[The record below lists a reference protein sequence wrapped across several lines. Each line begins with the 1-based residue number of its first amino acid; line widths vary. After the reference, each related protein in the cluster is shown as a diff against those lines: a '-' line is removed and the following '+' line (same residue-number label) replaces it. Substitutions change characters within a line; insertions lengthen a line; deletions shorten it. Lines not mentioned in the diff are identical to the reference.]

1 MIKKVLN
8 KRNSGRHEWKH
19 QKKVTR
25 TPNNLY
31 PSRREVGATYLEKTR
46 QVSGNEGY
54 HGASFASDSG
64 SVISGICGKYSKRCF
79 KYMYGFSELAF
90 AVSTRL

>member
-8 KRNSGRHEWKH
+8 KRNSGRYEWKH

-31 PSRREVGATYLEKTR
+31 PSRREVGATYLENHSTFAIMNIHLPLY
-46 QVSGNEGY
+46 QT
-54 HGASFASDSG
+54 SFATIITFFNS
-64 SVISGICGKYSKRCF
+64 SVIS
-79 KYMYGFSELAF
+79 
-90 AVSTRL
+90 